1 MAIDEAKKKETLQRL
16 NKSNPNSPIK
26 IRKDSGILEALDEAC
41 EKTSLSKSEYIR
53 CAVEEQLTKD
63 GFLPTE
69 EE

>member
-41 EKTSLSKSEYIR
+41 EKNELIKKRVYSL
-53 CAVEEQLTKD
+53 CC
-63 GFLPTE
+63 
-69 EE
+69 